1 MVLDAL
7 SSSLKSA
14 LRKVAGAS
22 KVDAALIKE
31 VTHDIE
37 VALIRADVNVKL
49 TREIT
54 KEIARKSLETDPK
67 AGMSVREHVIKVVHD
82 ELARLLGEAREV
94 RLKRQRIMLVGLYGQ
109 GKTTTAG
116 KLGKYFQTRGIKT
129 ALIAADVHRPAAID
143 QLAQL
148 GAKLAIPV
156 YFERNQKDAVKVVRD
171 GLDKFLAHDVVII
184 DTAGRDALSDDLIRE
199 MEAIARESQADEKL
213 LVIDATVGQ
222 QAGPQAEA
230 FHKAVHITGVVITK
244 MDGSAKAGGALSAVA
259 TVKAPV
265 VFIGVGEKVDDLE
278 RFHPTRFIGRMLG
291 MGDIEG
297 ILEKAT
303 EVASEEE
310 LEATGRELLS
320 GRLTLR
326 TFYHQL
332 EIMSRMQDNQLKQ
345 LVESIP
351 GIGIAGGLSSEQMA
365 VSLETMRKYRVML
378 DSMTAEELDEPDVIR
393 GSRLERIARGAGTSV
408 AEIRAMMQR
417 YEMLKKQVNMFRSNR
432 GLQKQLMKM
441 LKDGGAE
448 GLEGFD
454 LGELTGKAGG
464 GPKRR

>member
-7 SSSLKSA
+7 SNSLKSA

-22 KVDAALIKE
+22 KVDPALIKE

-49 TREIT
+49 TRQIT
-54 KEIARKSLETDPK
+54 KEIARKALEIEPK

-82 ELARLLGEAREV
+82 ELATLLGEAREV

-116 KLGKYFQTRGIKT
+116 KLGKFFQTRGLKT

-143 QLAQL
+143 QLIQL
-148 GAKLAIPV
+148 GAKLQIPV
-156 YFERNQKDAVKVVRD
+156 HFERNQTSAVKVVRD
-171 GLDKFLAHDVVII
+171 GLEKFLAHDVVVI
-184 DTAGRDALSDDLIRE
+184 DTAGRDALSQDLIRE
-199 MEAIARESQADEKL
+199 MEAIEKESQADERF

-230 FHKAVHITGVVITK
+230 FHKAVGITGVIITK

-259 TVKAPV
+259 AVKAPV

-320 GRLTLR
+320 GKLTLR

-332 EIMSRMQDNQLKQ
+332 EIMSRMQDSDLKR

-351 GIGIAGGLSSEQMA
+351 GIGIAGSLNAEQMA
-365 VSLETMRKYRVML
+365 VSFETMRKYRVIL
-378 DSMTAEELDEPDVIR
+378 DSMTSDELDEPDIIR
-393 GSRLERIARGAGTSV
+393 APRMERIARGAGASV
-408 AEIRAMMQR
+408 ADVKAMMQR
-417 YEMLKKQVNMFRSNR
+417 YEVLKKQVNMFRSNR

-441 LKDGGAE
+441 LKDGGGE

-454 LGELTGKAGG
+454 MGELTGKKGG
-464 GPKRR
+464 RGRR

>member
-1 MVLDAL
+1 VVLDAL
-7 SSSLKSA
+7 SNSLKGA

-37 VALIRADVNVKL
+37 VALIKADVNVKL

-54 KEIARKSLETDPK
+54 KEIARKALETDPK

-82 ELARLLGEAREV
+82 ELAHLLGETREV

-116 KLGKYFQTRGIKT
+116 KLAKFFQTRGLKT

-148 GAKLAIPV
+148 GGKLQIPV
-156 YFERNQKDAVKVVRD
+156 YFERNQKDAVKIVRE

-184 DTAGRDALSDDLIRE
+184 DTAGRDALSEDLIRE

-213 LVIDATVGQ
+213 LVLDATVGQ

-230 FHKAVHITGVVITK
+230 FHKAVNITGVVITK

-259 TVKAPV
+259 AVKAPV
-265 VFIGVGEKVDDLE
+265 VFIGVGEKPDDLE

-332 EIMSRMQDNQLKQ
+332 EIMSRMQDNDLKR

-351 GIGIAGGLSSEQMA
+351 GIGIAGGMSATDMA

-378 DSMTAEELDEPDVIR
+378 DSMTGEELDEPDVIR
-393 GSRLERIARGAGTSV
+393 GPRIERIARGSGTST
-408 AEIRAMMQR
+408 AEIKAMMAR
-417 YEMLKKQVNMFRSNR
+417 YEMLKKQVNQFRSNR

-441 LKDGGAE
+441 MKDGGGE
-448 GLEGFD
+448 GLEGLD
-454 LGELTGKAGG
+454 LEELTGRGR
-464 GPKRR
+464 KRR